1 MGFSARLLTG
11 GFGNR
16 ALQPPRQPRARVAC
30 SPCRGAFSVRL
41 RFASNSRR
49 WFPTNPPPALL
60 TDRVLSESGTRPGA
74 PGRDRRGGKGADHP
88 HHGAGSRA
96 PNERVTIRTGPDD
109 GRGVARR
116 TRAGQLT
123 PEL

>member
-1 MGFSARLLTG
+1 MGLATERCSHHDSHV
-11 GFGNR
+11 R
-16 ALQPPRQPRARVAC
+16 ALPVPHVVEPSRYA
-30 SPCRGAFSVRL
+30 SDLRL
-41 RFASNSRR
+41 IPVDGSRR
-49 WFPTNPPPALL
+49 VRPPALL
-60 TDRVLSESGTRPGA
+60 TDRVLSESGVRPGA